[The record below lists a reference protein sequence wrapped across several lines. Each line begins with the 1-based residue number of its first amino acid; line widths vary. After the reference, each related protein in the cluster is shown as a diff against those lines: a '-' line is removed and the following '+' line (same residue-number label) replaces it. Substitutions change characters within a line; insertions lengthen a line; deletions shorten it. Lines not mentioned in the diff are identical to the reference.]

1 MSAECLFHYS
11 IDDAMHHTAKC
22 KLLQMFNLDYVAEN
36 PYRYIIFVD
45 TDLMWQL
52 ANPTPADNVVKKLG
66 AWIAARNTLWI
77 KSVL

>member
-1 MSAECLFHYS
+1 
-11 IDDAMHHTAKC
+11 
-22 KLLQMFNLDYVAEN
+22 MFNLDYVAEN